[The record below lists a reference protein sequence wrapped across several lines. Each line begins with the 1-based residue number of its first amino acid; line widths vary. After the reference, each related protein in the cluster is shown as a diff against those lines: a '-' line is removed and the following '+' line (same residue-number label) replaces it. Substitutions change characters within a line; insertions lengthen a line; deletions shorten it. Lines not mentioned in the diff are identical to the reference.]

1 VAKCKSKSPVAETA
15 PPVSHIPPH
24 IHSPQLTN
32 VALTNKLRDGW
43 YPVGFGFSTLVPAVV
58 RSWTPVLA
66 TLDSMKLVHLGSCMQ
81 DERILLEGRKRFL
94 IAMNCL
100 RSNMGHNPSMALP
113 GLMLVSIGISMTEVG
128 AISLLCNTSETFV
141 FGGKRLCVSA
151 CHDPTRANAC

>member
-66 TLDSMKLVHLGSCMQ
+66 TLDSLKLVHLGSCVQ

-100 RSNMGHNPSMALP
+100 RSNMGHDPSMALP

-128 AISLLCNTSETFV
+128 SIPIFCDIGKIFIFGQKHLCA
-141 FGGKRLCVSA
+141 GACKRSIGA
-151 CHDPTRANAC
+151 DA